1 MWVWGC
7 VGACM
12 CLSAYMCACM
22 YGGCECGFGDVW
34 VHVCV

>member
-1 MWVWGC
+1 MWIWGC

-12 CLSAYMCACM
+12 CVSACMCACM
-22 YGGCECGFGDVW
+22 YEGCECGFGDVL